1 MVDKTAAADLS
12 ARMDFDTSGGA
23 DELREN
29 ARGQRKTCMVKLV
42 AQSMQQDGM
51 ESGVTEKDLDSTFR
65 GGIATEN
72 GIDLF
77 PEGAEHGSY
86 L

>member
-1 MVDKTAAADLS
+1 MPVA
-12 ARMDFDTSGGA
+12 ARMNCERMRAVS
-23 DELREN
+23 
-29 ARGQRKTCMVKLV
+29 VKPAPCSLWPS
-42 AQSMQQDGM
+42 AMQQDGV
-51 ESGVTEKDLDSTFR
+51 EAGITEEYFDRALR

>member
-1 MVDKTAAADLS
+1 
-12 ARMDFDTSGGA
+12 MDFDA
-23 DELREN
+23 CHRANELREN
-29 ARGQRKTCMVKLV
+29 AGGKREASAMQLV
-42 AQSMQQDGM
+42 TQPMQQDGM
-51 ESGVTEKDLDSTFR
+51 ESGIAEEDFDSTLR
-65 GGIATEN
+65 GGIATED